1 MVPVPRELGMN
12 TNRVEY
18 RAHEPVLA
26 EEVLNLLED
35 LKPGTLIDATYG
47 SGGHFNLIKSK
58 YPKFKLY
65 GIDRDREA
73 VENATDGKYVFKYN
87 FSEIDQFIKENQ
99 IRNIKCIFFDF
110 GVSTHQL
117 LSQDR
122 GFSFLYDSDLDMRMD
137 KEQAFTAKD
146 FVNTAS
152 KDELYTVL
160 ETYGEEPHA
169 KRIGDKIID
178 SRPVK
183 SSKELSDII
192 GTGVPSR
199 NPILKKKSIRRCFQ
213 AIRIHVNGELDQINE
228 GVIKSIN
235 LLDAEGI
242 LVTISY
248 HSLEDKIVKKIFH
261 EYSVDCI
268 CPKEL
273 PKCICKQ
280 IPLLRLGSPKKI
292 KPKELEIKQNS
303 KSKSAVLRF
312 AVRL

>member
-1 MVPVPRELGMN
+1 MN
-12 TNRVEY
+12 Y
-18 RAHEPVLA
+18 
-26 EEVLNLLED
+26 
-35 LKPGTLIDATYG
+35 LINTI
-47 SGGHFNLIKSK
+47 IKSYK
-58 YPKFKLY
+58 YSL
-65 GIDRDREA
+65 IA
-73 VENATDGKYVFKYN
+73 VFILT
-87 FSEIDQFIKENQ
+87 SCTEIDQNKIETDFCSKIH
-99 IRNIKCIFFDF
+99 RN
-110 GVSTHQL
+110 
-117 LSQDR
+117 
-122 GFSFLYDSDLDMRMD
+122 
-137 KEQAFTAKD
+137 
-146 FVNTAS
+146 NTTS
-152 KDELYTVL
+152 L
-160 ETYGEEPHA
+160 
-169 KRIGDKIID
+169 
-178 SRPVK
+178 
-183 SSKELSDII
+183 SKELSDII

-242 LVTISY
+242 VVTISY

-280 IPLLRLGSPKKI
+280 IPLLRLGSPKKL

>member
-87 FSEIDQFIKENQ
+87 FSEIDHFIKENQ

-137 KEQAFTAKD
+137 KEQVFTAKD

-160 ETYGEEPHA
+160 KTYGEEPHA

-268 CPKEL
+268 CPKDF

-280 IPLLRLGSPKKI
+280 SPLLRLGSPKKL

>member
-73 VENATDGKYVFKYN
+73 VENATDGNYVFKYN

-137 KEQAFTAKD
+137 KEQVFTAKD

-160 ETYGEEPHA
+160 KTYGEEPHA

-235 LLDAEGI
+235 LLDEEGI
-242 LVTISY
+242 VVTISY

-268 CPKEL
+268 CPKDL

-280 IPLLRLGSPKKI
+280 SPLLRLGSPKKL